1 MHLRPRQVG
10 YRLPYDPKK
19 PRGYEEARNGV
30 RAGLEP
36 DLEGHNLPCWP
47 LHYPHSRTW

>member
-10 YRLPYDPKK
+10 YRLPYDPRSLRDHDEK
-19 PRGYEEARNGV
+19 RNGV

-36 DLEGHNLPCWP
+36 DLEGHNLLCWP